1 MHHDVDRPGEYSFVG
16 FYGESSHV
24 DNQFIGNHPGD
35 FVENPYPV
43 DTLYLYL
50 GRERERF
57 AGFPLRGH
65 QPWAEARF
73 QSHGYGTF
81 SFVHDYGFVVFHIS
95 QDVVTGYRA
104 TAIRY
109 FIVFHSVLVSQ
120 NVGLFAV
127 YRKLLRSDGLGL
139 FVFPV
144 VAAERKFQIPH
155 ERILTFSLDDFFD
168 IFVGGNLVISY
179 FVEQIVPMSYA
190 EVA

>member
-1 MHHDVDRPGEYSFVG
+1 M
-16 FYGESSHV
+16 
-24 DNQFIGNHPGD
+24 
-35 FVENPYPV
+35 
-43 DTLYLYL
+43 YLYL
-50 GRERERF
+50 GGERERF
-57 AGFPLRGH
+57 AGFPLRGY

-81 SFVHDYGFVVFHIS
+81 PFVHDYGLVVFHIS

-127 YRKLLRSDGLGL
+127 YRKLLRSDGFGL

-155 ERILTFSLDDFFD
+155 EGILTFSLDDFFD
-168 IFVGGNLVISY
+168 IFVGGK
-179 FVEQIVPMSYA
+179 IVPMSYA